1 VRYTISHR
9 TLYEYNDA
17 VSVSHHVIR
26 LKPREFAF
34 QHCFNYRL
42 TSEPAPAVLNAH
54 EDYFGNTV
62 NFITIEGPHRQLAV
76 TSRCEVE
83 VTPRTRLPQEEDPPW
98 EHVRELCWRD
108 TAVYGDGS
116 SEFGFAS
123 PLISHG
129 PQFAE
134 YAGASFTPGR
144 PVLEAGMDLMHRIHQ
159 DFQFDAHATTVA
171 TPLEQVFLQ
180 RRGVC
185 QDFAHL
191 QIACLRALGLPAR
204 YVSGY
209 LETSPPPGQTK
220 LVGADASHAWIQLW
234 CGPGGW
240 ADLDPTNDILPGER
254 HITLAWGRD
263 FADVSPLRGVLVGSG
278 SHQLTVAVDVTPIRV
293 NDQ

>member
-1 VRYTISHR
+1 
-9 TLYEYNDA
+9 
-17 VSVSHHVIR
+17 

-42 TSEPAPAVLNAH
+42 TSEPAPAIINAH

-83 VTPRTRLPQEEDPPW
+83 VTPRTRLPEDEDPPW

-116 SEFGFAS
+116 SEFAFPS

-171 TPLEQVFLQ
+171 TPLEQVFHQ

-209 LETSPPPGQTK
+209 LETSPPPDKPSSSAPTPPMPGSNSGAVRAVGRTWTLPTTSCLVSATLPWRGQG
-220 LVGADASHAWIQLW
+220 LRRCQPSPR
-234 CGPGGW
+234 CPGRFRQ
-240 ADLDPTNDILPGER
+240 PSTHRRRRR
-254 HITLAWGRD
+254 H
-263 FADVSPLRGVLVGSG
+263 S
-278 SHQLTVAVDVTPIRV
+278 
-293 NDQ
+293 DQGQ

>member
-9 TLYEYNDA
+9 TRYKYNDA

-42 TSEPAPAVLNAH
+42 TSEPAPAIINAH

-76 TSRCEVE
+76 SSCCEVE
-83 VTPRTRLPQEEDPPW
+83 VTPRMGLPEEEDPPW

-116 SEFGFAS
+116 SEFAFPS
-123 PLISHG
+123 PLISPG

-134 YAGASFTPGR
+134 YGGASFTPGR

-171 TPLEQVFLQ
+171 TPLEQVFHQ

-185 QDFAHL
+185 QHFAHL

-234 CGPGGW
+234 CGPVGW

-278 SHQLTVAVDVTPIRV
+278 SHQLSVAVDVTPISP
-293 NDQ
+293 DK